1 MGLYVTKLATQDRSV
16 IHSTEWIHAARK
28 SREQGT
34 QSPYFVDPGYPSTRQ
49 LIQVMI
55 TEISACPGMGNIDQ
69 MASDHHPQRPAP
81 SKKYPYNR
89 NGNTNQ
95 TSLLHGVLPLVGS
108 RCGPPAPLYSSID
121 NERMLMLALNARLD
135 LPVGICVRLGL
146 AVEMN
151 GRTIPVGL

>member
-1 MGLYVTKLATQDRSV
+1 
-16 IHSTEWIHAARK
+16 
-28 SREQGT
+28 
-34 QSPYFVDPGYPSTRQ
+34 
-49 LIQVMI
+49 MI

-81 SKKYPYNR
+81 SKKYPYNQ

-95 TSLLHGVLPLVGS
+95 TSLLHGVLSLVGS

-121 NERMLMLALNARLD
+121 NKRMLMLALNARPD

-151 GRTIPVGL
+151 WENNTGRPLMCPDAAA